1 MLADNLISK
10 VARHLPQEID
20 ASRGQRWDEVLVNR
34 YLCDVREA
42 KKQGRKERRHKE
54 AQAVLAAATAAAAA
68 SSRTSSFR
76 KDALDES
83 AHQEVVFFFHFPSV
97 YFLLFTSGFFPLPS
111 RENLQLFNAV
121 IHLVT
126 LTWFQKYNTSN
137 GRAGISSQL
146 MPRPKEMLS
155 RVAVPRISSEKYSD
169 FVQSISDFSKDHPG
183 PCDICRRFETILN
196 PILVCSGCKVF
207 SNGPWYFLL
216 AAYYLL
222 ASCC

>member
-1 MLADNLISK
+1 VLADNLISK

-83 AHQEVVFFFHFPSV
+83 AHQEVVFFSISLLYIFSFSLLVFFPCLLEKTCS
-97 YFLLFTSGFFPLPS
+97 YLMQLSTLSLLPGSRNIILLIGGLAFLLS
-111 RENLQLFNAV
+111 
-121 IHLVT
+121 
-126 LTWFQKYNTSN
+126 
-137 GRAGISSQL
+137 
-146 MPRPKEMLS
+146 
-155 RVAVPRISSEKYSD
+155 
-169 FVQSISDFSKDHPG
+169 
-183 PCDICRRFETILN
+183 
-196 PILVCSGCKVF
+196 
-207 SNGPWYFLL
+207 
-216 AAYYLL
+216 
-222 ASCC
+222 